1 MALTILATGDIHIG
15 KKSTGTQHDSDEI
28 ATKSTWLKI
37 VDFAIQNDVDVLA
50 LTGDIVDQDN
60 RYFEAI
66 GPLQIGFEKLKNAN
80 IPVYMVSGN
89 HDFDV
94 LSQLVDANQYENIH
108 LLGRK
113 GTWEMKVFTKNGES
127 IQFIGWSFPTR
138 HFNQDPLLSFAI
150 SEINPSIASIGLL
163 HGDVDMP
170 NSIYA
175 PIDLNNFA
183 NLSVNAWMLGHIHK
197 PQILRKAEPLVYYPG
212 SPHALSAK
220 EQGVHGPVLM
230 TIHSPTSIQTEQ
242 ISLSPVHYELI
253 EIDITDKINE
263 AEIRTAVTS
272 QLYDDAKSRFLELDK
287 VSFLVYDIVLIGRHS
302 KTKELENWVRPMISD
317 YYQEVEATET
327 RISVRK
333 VMLNVK
339 PKVDN
344 LEELALESSPAG
356 ILAQT
361 IIALNKGQ
369 STTFSNRLL
378 EKWTHIQN
386 NIVHAPVYQPLRTTE
401 RFNLEEEQE
410 STQYILQ
417 ECNRILTELIEQQKQ

>member
-138 HFNQDPLLSFAI
+138 
-150 SEINPSIASIGLL
+150 
-163 HGDVDMP
+163 
-170 NSIYA
+170 
-175 PIDLNNFA
+175 
-183 NLSVNAWMLGHIHK
+183 
-197 PQILRKAEPLVYYPG
+197 
-212 SPHALSAK
+212 
-220 EQGVHGPVLM
+220 
-230 TIHSPTSIQTEQ
+230 
-242 ISLSPVHYELI
+242 
-253 EIDITDKINE
+253 
-263 AEIRTAVTS
+263 
-272 QLYDDAKSRFLELDK
+272 
-287 VSFLVYDIVLIGRHS
+287 
-302 KTKELENWVRPMISD
+302 
-317 YYQEVEATET
+317 
-327 RISVRK
+327 
-333 VMLNVK
+333 
-339 PKVDN
+339 
-344 LEELALESSPAG
+344 
-356 ILAQT
+356 
-361 IIALNKGQ
+361 
-369 STTFSNRLL
+369 
-378 EKWTHIQN
+378 
-386 NIVHAPVYQPLRTTE
+386 
-401 RFNLEEEQE
+401 
-410 STQYILQ
+410 
-417 ECNRILTELIEQQKQ
+417 